1 VARNHKLEL
10 ADELRRQREEQ
21 EIILD
26 AMPAMVWYKDR
37 NNRILRANRAAAEAS
52 NRTTSELVGA
62 STYEFYPDEA
72 EAYHR
77 DDLEVIESGRPKLGI
92 VEQMQTSTGE
102 KRWVQ
107 TDKIPYRDDNGEI
120 VGVIVFAID
129 ITDRK
134 LAEDA
139 LERARVELEHRVDE
153 RTAELRAAVATL
165 RAEVAEREKAE
176 QRLALALWATDLGL
190 WDWDLVTGEVVTDKG
205 SADLF
210 ATRSRS

>member
-1 VARNHKLEL
+1 
-10 ADELRRQREEQ
+10 
-21 EIILD
+21 
-26 AMPAMVWYKDR
+26 
-37 NNRILRANRAAAEAS
+37 
-52 NRTTSELVGA
+52 
-62 STYEFYPDEA
+62 
-72 EAYHR
+72 
-77 DDLEVIESGRPKLGI
+77 VIESGRPKLGI

-107 TDKIPYRDDNGEI
+107 TDKIPYRDESGEI
-120 VGVIVFAID
+120 VGVIVFAVD

-176 QRLALALWATDLGL
+176 ERLSLALWATDLGCG
-190 WDWDLVTGEVVTDKG
+190 TGT
-205 SADLF
+205 SSPA
-210 ATRSRS
+210 RW